1 MMECTD
7 RNYRYL
13 ARLITKRTLLW
24 TEMIVSDAL
33 VTHEANNETRDLER
47 LLGYSREEHPLA
59 LQLGGSDPELLAKA
73 SALCVSRCHLE
84 ELNLNCGCPSER
96 VGGKKLDE
104 SKQVM
109 IITAVHSTKR
119 TVPFGTPLEKRREFS
134 VLYAHIR
141 RRPHHTNPERPV
153 SQTLKPAVWG
163 APDAQAR
170 DCEALCSCN
179 GKGSRKCPRH
189 SQVPPW
195 NEPGVEP

>member
-1 MMECTD
+1 MECTD

-24 TEMIVSDAL
+24 TEMLVSDAL

-73 SALCVSRCHLE
+73 STLCVSRCHLE

-109 IITAVHSTKR
+109 IKTSDHSTKR
-119 TVPFGTPLEKRREFS
+119 TVPCCISSDEEEGEFF
-134 VLYAHIR
+134 LYAHIR
-141 RRPHHTNPERPV
+141 RRPHPANP
-153 SQTLKPAVWG
+153 LN
-163 APDAQAR
+163 AP
-170 DCEALCSCN
+170 
-179 GKGSRKCPRH
+179 
-189 SQVPPW
+189 
-195 NEPGVEP
+195 